1 MFNFNPSAFVDN
13 LYYMGYGMLGIF
25 IVIGIIIGITY
36 LLNFLFSKK
45 ENKDEDKNDK

>member
-1 MFNFNPSAFVDN
+1 MFNPSAFIDN

-36 LLNFLFSKK
+36 LLNFIFSGKK
-45 ENKDEDKNDK
+45 DDDKSDNKK